1 MKSMMRKTT
10 VREIRNSFGRYFAI
24 LAIVALGVG
33 LFAGLKM
40 ATPNMRATANDYF
53 EKLQL
58 FDYRMLST
66 LGFRDEDVE
75 AVREQADVRSASG
88 SVSLD
93 IAYIDEAGNESVMK
107 VHSVT
112 EDLNGLSLIAGKM
125 PEKADECVVDENLY
139 DETAIGEKIVFSD
152 KNEEEDLEKFAY
164 KEYTIVGIVRSS
176 YYVNFERGTTS
187 IGNGKISGFMYIPMD
202 GFDVDYYTEIFVKFD
217 EDLEIYSDEYES
229 YMDAKEGEWETLC
242 ESLAMD
248 RYQEI
253 KTEAEEELVDAEQ
266 ELSDKKAEAEEEL
279 ADAEQELK
287 DGEAE
292 LADGEEQLADA
303 KKELE
308 DKEKE
313 LDAAQTQVNA
323 AKEELAAQEE
333 QIALLEQAPQMA
345 EQAVVARQ
353 QLEAAKAQ
361 LAQTEAQIASGRTQI
376 KEGKEIL
383 AEEEIKLAD
392 AKKELEEGWEEYNEA
407 KADFEEQIADAE
419 AEIADAREEVDEI
432 EEPDTYVLGRET
444 NVGYACFESDS
455 SIVEG
460 IANVFPIFF
469 FLVAALVCMTTM
481 NRMVEEQRTQI
492 GILKALGYGEA
503 TIMGKYMFYSGS
515 AAIAGCLFGF
525 FGGTWLFPKV
535 IWFAYG
541 IMYNMQDLIF
551 VFDWSL
557 AAISLAASLICSMGV
572 TWYTCHHELE
582 LVAAELMRPKAP
594 KAGKRVFMEYI
605 PFLWKRLKFLQ
616 KVSIRNVVRYK
627 KRFFMMVVGISGCT
641 ALLVTGFGVKDSIAD
656 IGVMQ
661 YGEIQLYD
669 MSVSFSKPQDGENAE
684 SAFVK
689 KTEELGGSYLFVC
702 EEAMDLVTDDS
713 VKSVNLVVPETE
725 ESVGVFVDLHTEKG
739 EAISYPGKDE
749 VVITNGLAEDYGLTV
764 GDEITLRD
772 DNLKE
777 IKVKI
782 SGIAQNFVYNYAYLN
797 SETYE
802 EQAGEQP
809 EYKTAYM
816 NLPEET
822 EVHLTAAAFMKL
834 DDVTAVTVSKDVKER
849 FDSMMASLD
858 YVVLLIIACA
868 AVLAFIVLYNLTN
881 INITERIREIATIK
895 VLGFYKKET
904 ASYVFRENVVLTG
917 IGGIVGLGLGFL
929 LHRFVMSQVKIDM
942 VSFAVQIKPLSYIY
956 SLLFT
961 FLFALI
967 INSVMSVKLEKIN
980 MAESLK
986 SVD

>member
-112 EDLNGLSLIAGKM
+112 GDINGLSLIAGKM

-187 IGNGKISGFMYIPMD
+187 IGNGKISGFMYVPMD

-248 RYQEI
+248 RYQDI
-253 KTEAEEELVDAEQ
+253 KTEAEEELADAEQ

-279 ADAEQELK
+279 AEAEQELK

-292 LADGEEQLADA
+292 IADGEEQLADA

-313 LDAAQTQVNA
+313 LDAAQAQVNA
-323 AKEELAAQEE
+323 AKAELAAQEE

-345 EQAVVARQ
+345 EQAAAARQ

-361 LAQTEAQIASGRTQI
+361 LAQTEAQIANGRTQI
-376 KEGKEIL
+376 KGGKETL
-383 AEEEIKLAD
+383 AKEGTKLED

-515 AAIAGCLFGF
+515 AAIAGCLLGF

-551 VFDWSL
+551 VFDWRL
-557 AAISLAASLICSMGV
+557 AAISLAASLLCSMGV

-605 PFLWKRLKFLQ
+605 PFLWKKLKFLQ

-661 YGEIQLYD
+661 YGEIQQYD

-725 ESVGVFVDLHTEKG
+725 ESVGAFVDLHTEKG

-802 EQAGEQP
+802 EQSGEQP

>member
-40 ATPNMRATANDYF
+40 TTPNMRATAEDYF

-66 LGFRDEDVE
+66 LGFREEDVE
-75 AVREQADVRSASG
+75 AVSAQKDVRSARG

-107 VHSVT
+107 VHSAT
-112 EDLNGLSLIAGKM
+112 EDINGLSLIAGRM

-139 DETAIGEKIVFSD
+139 DETAIGKRIVFSD
-152 KNEEEDLEKFAY
+152 KNEEEDLEQFAY
-164 KEYTIVGIVRSS
+164 KEYTIVGIARSS
-176 YYVNFERGTTS
+176 LYVNFERGTTS
-187 IGNGKISGFMYIPMD
+187 IGNGKISGFMYIPME

-217 EDLEIYSDEYES
+217 EDLAIYSDEYES
-229 YMDAKEGEWETLC
+229 YMDAKEAEWETLC

-248 RYQEI
+248 RYQDI
-253 KTEAEEELVDAEQ
+253 KTEAEEELADAEQ

-313 LDAAQTQVNA
+313 LDAAQVQVNA

-345 EQAVVARQ
+345 EQAAAARQ

-376 KEGKEIL
+376 KEGKETI
-383 AEEEIKLAD
+383 AEEETKLAD

-407 KADFEEQIADAE
+407 KTDFEEQIADAE

-515 AAIAGCLFGF
+515 AAIAGCLLGF

-551 VFDWSL
+551 VFDWRL
-557 AAISLAASLICSMGV
+557 AAISLAASLLCSIGV
-572 TWYTCHHELE
+572 TWYTCHYELE

-594 KAGKRVFMEYI
+594 KAGKRVFMEYL
-605 PFLWKRLKFLQ
+605 PFIWKRLKFLQ

-627 KRFFMMVVGISGCT
+627 KRFFMMVIGISGCT

-669 MSVSFSKPQDGENAE
+669 MSVSFSKPQDGENTE
-684 SAFVK
+684 SALVK

-702 EEAMDLVTDDS
+702 EEAMDLVADGS

-725 ESVGVFVDLHTEKG
+725 ERVGAFVDLHTEKG

-802 EQAGEQP
+802 AQSDEQP

-917 IGGIVGLGLGFL
+917 IGGIVGLGLGFF

-942 VSFAVQIKPLSYIY
+942 VSFAVQIKPLSYVY

>member
-40 ATPNMRATANDYF
+40 TTPNMRATAEDYF

-75 AVREQADVRSASG
+75 AVSAQKDVRSARG

-112 EDLNGLSLIAGKM
+112 EDINGLALSAGRM

-139 DETAIGEKIVFSD
+139 DETAIGKKIVLSD
-152 KNEEEDLEKFAY
+152 KNEEEDLEQFAY
-164 KEYTIVGIVRSS
+164 KEYTIVGIARSS
-176 YYVNFERGTTS
+176 FYVNFERGTTP
-187 IGNGKISGFMYIPMD
+187 IGNGKISGFMYIPME

-217 EDLEIYSDEYES
+217 EDLAIYSDEYES
-229 YMDAKEGEWETLC
+229 YMETKEAEWETLC

-248 RYQEI
+248 RYQDI
-253 KTEAEEELVDAEQ
+253 KAEAEEELADAEQ

-279 ADAEQELK
+279 AEAEQELK

-292 LADGEEQLADA
+292 LSDGEEQLADA

-313 LDAAQTQVNA
+313 LDAAQAQVNV

-333 QIALLEQAPQMA
+333 QIVLLEQVPQMA
-345 EQAVVARQ
+345 EQAAAARQ

-361 LAQTEAQIASGRTQI
+361 LAQSEAQIANGRTQI
-376 KEGKEIL
+376 KEGKETL
-383 AEEEIKLAD
+383 AEEETKLAD
-392 AKKELEEGWEEYNEA
+392 AKKELEDGWEEYNEA
-407 KADFEEQIADAE
+407 KEDFEEQIADAE
-419 AEIADAREEVDEI
+419 AEIADAREEVDKI

-455 SIVEG
+455 AIVEG

-481 NRMVEEQRTQI
+481 NRMVEELRTQI

-503 TIMGKYMFYSGS
+503 AIMGKYMFYSGS
-515 AAIAGCLFGF
+515 AAIVGCLLGF

-551 VFDWSL
+551 VFDWRM
-557 AAISLAASLICSMGV
+557 AAISLAASLVCSMGV

-594 KAGKRVFMEYI
+594 KAGKRVFMEYL
-605 PFLWKRLKFLQ
+605 PFIWKRLKFLQ

-627 KRFFMMVVGISGCT
+627 KRFFMMIIGISGCT

-656 IGVMQ
+656 IGMMQ

-669 MSVSFSKPQDGENAE
+669 MSVSFSEPQEE
-684 SAFVK
+684 SEAGSDFGK
-689 KTEELGGSYLFVC
+689 KTEELNGSYMLTC
-702 EEAMDLVTDDS
+702 EKSMDMVAGGS
-713 VKSVNLVVPETE
+713 VKSVNLVVPEKA
-725 ESVGVFVDLHTEKG
+725 ESIGAFVDLHTEKG
-739 EAISYPGKDE
+739 EPISYPGKNE
-749 VVITNGLAEDYGLTV
+749 VVITNGLAETYGLTV

-777 IKVKI
+777 MKVKI
-782 SGIAQNFVYNYAYLN
+782 SGIAQNFVYNYVYLN
-797 SETYE
+797 SATYA
-802 EQAGEQP
+802 EQLGEVP
-809 EYKTAYM
+809 ELKTAYV
-816 NLPEET
+816 NLPEEADL
-822 EVHLTAAAFMKL
+822 HLTAAAFMKL

-904 ASYVFRENVVLTG
+904 VSYVFRENLVLTG
-917 IGGIVGLGLGFL
+917 IGGLVGLGLGFL
-929 LHRFVMSQVKIDM
+929 LHRFVMSQIKIDM
-942 VSFAVQIKPLSYIY
+942 VSFEVQIKPLSYIY

-961 FLFALI
+961 FLFAMI